1 MISLIKDF
9 FSKENVEFY
18 SVLSYSHCR
27 VIRGD
32 IIDREGFAPKSVIVF
47 LVPYYTGE
55 TVNISKYAA
64 SLDYHIIVKEL
75 TGKLIGELKKYYPNN
90 FFVGYGDH
98 SPIDERHAA
107 LIGGLGILGDNGLLI
122 NKKYGSYVFIA
133 EVISDIGESEIQS
146 ADPEKIM
153 RCEGCGMCKA
163 SCPTGR
169 LSHGG
174 KCLSEITQQKGELS
188 DSEVDL
194 MKEVDT
200 VWGCDACQS
209 VCPHNESPILT
220 PIDFFYKDKI
230 VKLTSQILDEMT
242 EDEFSQRA
250 FSWRKRK
257 TVERNLQKLGY

>member
-1 MISLIKDF
+1 MTSEIADF
-9 FSKENVEFY
+9 FKEENIEY
-18 SVLSYSHCR
+18 YKILSYSSCR
-27 VIRGD
+27 EVRAD
-32 IIDREGFAPKSVIVF
+32 IIGRKDFEPKTVIVF
-47 LVPYYTGE
+47 LIPYYTGDAE
-55 TVNISKYAA
+55 NLSRYAISR
-64 SLDYHIIVKEL
+64 DYHLFIKEI
-75 TGKLIGELKKYYPNN
+75 TDRLIERLKKQYPENS
-90 FFVGYGDH
+90 FAGFGDH

-107 LIGGLGILGDNGLLI
+107 LLCGLGILGDNGLLI
-122 NKKYGSYVFIA
+122 NEKYGSYVFIA
-133 EVISDIGESEIQS
+133 EVISNIDESVIAVSVPTEIR
-146 ADPEKIM
+146 
-153 RCEGCGMCKA
+153 RCSGCGLCKKK
-163 SCPTGR
+163 CPTGR

-194 MKEVDT
+194 MKKVDT

-230 VKLTSQILDEMT
+230 IKLTSQILDEMT